1 MMVFVSLGTGV
12 IVGNHVSRRLV
23 DASYNND
30 LKLACECIVNPLV
43 DVNFVG
49 IVSLKT
55 RKAEIVLHD
64 ESAHGVRVKYEEF
77 KTEVTALFLVAHS
90 RNLKLV
96 RMLLVIIGANVNQKV
111 FRAYVTTAAVREGH
125 MEILEVLIN
134 AGASQQACEES
145 LLEASYLGIARPVEL
160 LMGSDMV
167 RPQVALHAL
176 VSACCRGFV
185 NVVDALFKFG
195 LDANASDRVL
205 LQSSKPFLHTNFDC
219 NALVATVASR
229 QVSVIGLLLQM
240 GIRTNIKPYPVT
252 WCAVEYFEASGAI
265 LRMLLQHLS
274 PNTLHHGRTLIQHA
288 ILCNNARAVDVLLHC
303 GADVEFSV
311 KTTSK
316 SDFGCNTNSQTEFG
330 DTELMTCERH
340 KNAECLKILAS
351 TGVDFGLMALGLQQ
365 GVAEVIQVGK
375 VVQSSNASIFSPL
388 LFIIQDND
396 MEALKKIIEGTDINL
411 DEKDAN
417 GFSANMVAAA
427 FQLRVYVEANVKLH
441 DKQGEMAA
449 SQFVVNQNS
458 GIFQKLNINSV
469 EKLTTRGYDL
479 NALNDDGYTP
489 LMLAAMGGHGKV
501 CDVENER
508 HETTLSLARKNG
520 SGKDTA
526 VEIVIMDELARTLV
540 LGGTSVVKHTKRGAP
555 HGKILRMVGNVG
567 ILRWGKSNKRNVI
580 CKGAEVGPSDA
591 FRWHRRRKFD
601 ADEPGMFHV
610 VTTDNKV
617 VHFVCDGGV
626 EMAEFW
632 VRGIKLVTRAAIFG
646 REESSM

>member
-1 MMVFVSLGTGV
+1 
-12 IVGNHVSRRLV
+12 
-23 DASYNND
+23 
-30 LKLACECIVNPLV
+30 
-43 DVNFVG
+43 
-49 IVSLKT
+49 
-55 RKAEIVLHD
+55 
-64 ESAHGVRVKYEEF
+64 
-77 KTEVTALFLVAHS
+77 
-90 RNLKLV
+90 
-96 RMLLVIIGANVNQKV
+96 
-111 FRAYVTTAAVREGH
+111 
-125 MEILEVLIN
+125 
-134 AGASQQACEES
+134 
-145 LLEASYLGIARPVEL
+145 
-160 LMGSDMV
+160 
-167 RPQVALHAL
+167 
-176 VSACCRGFV
+176 
-185 NVVDALFKFG
+185 
-195 LDANASDRVL
+195 
-205 LQSSKPFLHTNFDC
+205 
-219 NALVATVASR
+219 
-229 QVSVIGLLLQM
+229 
-240 GIRTNIKPYPVT
+240 
-252 WCAVEYFEASGAI
+252 
-265 LRMLLQHLS
+265 
-274 PNTLHHGRTLIQHA
+274 
-288 ILCNNARAVDVLLHC
+288 
-303 GADVEFSV
+303 
-311 KTTSK
+311 
-316 SDFGCNTNSQTEFG
+316 
-330 DTELMTCERH
+330 
-340 KNAECLKILAS
+340 
-351 TGVDFGLMALGLQQ
+351 MALGLQQ

-417 GFSANMVAAA
+417 GFSANMVAAGSNLGGLNSQHNHVEA

-501 CDVENER
+501 CELLISCEARCDVENER

-520 SGKDTA
+520 SEKDTA

-632 VRGIKLVTRAAIFG
+632 VRGIKLVTQAAIFG